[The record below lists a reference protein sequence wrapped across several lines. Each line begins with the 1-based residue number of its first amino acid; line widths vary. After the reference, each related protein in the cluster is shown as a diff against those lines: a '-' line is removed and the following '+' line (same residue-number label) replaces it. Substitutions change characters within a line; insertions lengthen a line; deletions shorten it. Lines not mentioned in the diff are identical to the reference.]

1 MKADAI
7 RRMVVDAS
15 IAVAWCFED
24 ESSGVADDVL
34 DTLAAGGEAVA
45 PAIWPF
51 EVANALLTAERR
63 KRIKVAQ
70 RTALLQR
77 VARVSVSI
85 DPVDLGSVFNQ
96 VFSLARQHA
105 LTIYDAAYL
114 ELALRKGLPLATL
127 DNQLHRSAVGLG
139 VALVGT

>member
-1 MKADAI
+1 MKADAL

-15 IAVAWCFED
+15 VAVAWCFED
-24 ESSGVADDVL
+24 ESSGVADKVL
-34 DTLAAGGEAVA
+34 DRLAAGAEAFA

-70 RTALLQR
+70 TAALLQR
-77 VARVSVSI
+77 VARLPVSI
-85 DPVDLGSVFNQ
+85 EPLDAGSVLNQ
-96 VFSLARQHA
+96 MFSLAREHA
-105 LTIYDAAYL
+105 LTVYDAAYL

-139 VALVGT
+139 LALVGA